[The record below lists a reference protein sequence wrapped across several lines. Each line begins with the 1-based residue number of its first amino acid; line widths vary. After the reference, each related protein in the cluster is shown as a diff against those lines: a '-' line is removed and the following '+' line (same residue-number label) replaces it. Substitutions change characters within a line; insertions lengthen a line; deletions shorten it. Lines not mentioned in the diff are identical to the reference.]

1 MNSETPTLESVPIV
15 KEFSQVFL
23 NYLPIVPPQREIDIS
38 IDLLPNTQ
46 PIFIPLY
53 HMALGKLKEL
63 KDQLNDVLD

>member
-46 PIFIPLY
+46 PIFIPLC
-53 HMALGKLKEL
+53 HIALGKLKEL